1 MGGQPCVEDPIQFG
15 RVHAS
20 KNLVEDQVAGD
31 TADFGRSARAR
42 QSEAPALDLAVAL
55 GNALAQLPPGPEA
68 QALKRA
74 LLAARDEE
82 APLVREH
89 IDWAIER
96 LRLPVLPTPP

>member
-1 MGGQPCVEDPIQFG
+1 
-15 RVHAS
+15 
-20 KNLVEDQVAGD
+20 L
-31 TADFGRSARAR
+31 ADGTLETLWSWDEPLWLRRMEGSAIRRIGWAR
-42 QSEAPALDLAVAL
+42 WRRNLAVAL

-89 IDWAIER
+89 IDWALAQEPQPAR
-96 LRLPVLPTPP
+96 PTPLSV